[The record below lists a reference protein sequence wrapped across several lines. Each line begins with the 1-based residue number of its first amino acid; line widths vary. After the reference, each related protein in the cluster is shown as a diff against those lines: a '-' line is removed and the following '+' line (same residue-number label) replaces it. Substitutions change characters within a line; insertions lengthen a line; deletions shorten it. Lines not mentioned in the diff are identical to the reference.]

1 MARSP
6 LPPLPAAL
14 LGLSVL
20 ALAACDQT
28 GGFDID
34 MRNFGRGG
42 FDTSDAA
49 RNATAPRPATDDR
62 GVISYPTY
70 QVVVAR
76 RGDTVQTV
84 AERIGLPVTELAT
97 HNALSPATPL
107 REGEVLA
114 LPRRVAGGAA
124 ATAPTTSA
132 PVGAIDVTTIAS
144 GAIDRAQQQGGA
156 PAAGGAVT
164 TQTTSTIGQTEPIR
178 HRVQRG
184 ETSYT
189 IARLYNVDVKALGDW
204 NGLGPDLAVREGQ
217 TLLIPIAMAPART
230 ASAAPVTG
238 PGQGS
243 PTPTPPSAAK
253 PLPAEKT
260 TPAAEAV
267 KTPPAPDLGAQ
278 KTAASGSAK
287 LAMPVSGKI
296 IRGYQK
302 KKNDGIDISAAA
314 GTTVTAAGD
323 GVAAAITKDTD
334 GVPVLVVRHEGNLL
348 TIYANIDNL
357 SVAKGDRVKRG
368 QPIAKVRGTDPAF
381 LHFEVRQ
388 GFESV
393 DPMPYLQ

>member
-20 ALAACDQT
+20 ALAACDPN
-28 GGFDID
+28 GGFDVD
-34 MRNFGRGG
+34 LRNFGRGG

-49 RNATAPRPATDDR
+49 RNATLPRPATDDR

-70 QVVVAR
+70 QVAIAR

-84 AERIGLPVTELAT
+84 ADRIGLNASELAT
-97 HNALSPATPL
+97 YNAISAGAVL

-114 LPRRVAGGAA
+114 LPRRVAGGAVPPA
-124 ATAPTTSA
+124 SSA
-132 PVGAIDVTTIAS
+132 PVGGIDVTTIAS
-144 GAIDRAQQQGGA
+144 GAIDRAEQSGTSPAVGSGGTKT
-156 PAAGGAVT
+156 V
-164 TQTTSTIGQTEPIR
+164 TTSTIGPTEPIR

-184 ETSYT
+184 ETAFS

-204 NGLGPDLAVREGQ
+204 NGLGPDLSVRVGQ
-217 TLLIPIAMAPART
+217 TILIPIAMAGSAKVATDTVT
-230 ASAAPVTG
+230 A

-260 TPAAEAV
+260 APAAEPA
-267 KTPPAPDLGAQ
+267 KTPPASDLGSQ
-278 KTAASGSAK
+278 KTAASGTSK

-302 KKNDGIDISAAA
+302 SKNDGIDIAAPA
-314 GTTVTAAGD
+314 GTAVTAAGD
-323 GVAAAITKDTD
+323 GSVAVITKDKD
-334 GVPVLVVRHEGNLL
+334 GVPILVVRHEGNLL
-348 TIYANIDNL
+348 TIYASIDDL
-357 SVAKGDRVKRG
+357 SVAKGDKVKRG
-368 QPIAKVRGTDPAF
+368 QPIAKVRSTNPSF

-388 GFESV
+388 GFDSV